1 MALLAALVNVDR
13 VDKFLLILVLLAVI
27 GAFSSILLL
36 AISFNVALVAY
47 GTTLILFIVSL

>member
-1 MALLAALVNVDR
+1 
-13 VDKFLLILVLLAVI
+13 VI

>member
-1 MALLAALVNVDR
+1 MALLPALVNVDR